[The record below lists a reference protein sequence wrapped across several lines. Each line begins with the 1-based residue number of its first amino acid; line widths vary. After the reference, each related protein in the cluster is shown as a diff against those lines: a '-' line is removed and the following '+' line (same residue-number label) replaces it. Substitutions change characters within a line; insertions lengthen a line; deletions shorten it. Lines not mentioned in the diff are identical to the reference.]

1 MGEIAIGTVYE
12 MAKGAASAE
21 AKMGK
26 PALAQKKKLLTQ
38 FFERQQNKYFMLLCK
53 EQSDYTIFRFLGEK
67 HKEEESKE
75 AAAILVDE
83 CLINRGD
90 VIAIEEAEMPDTF
103 EIWLRIDGEN
113 YLYYLFP
120 YDNAVIEV

>member
-1 MGEIAIGTVYE
+1 MGEVAIGTVYE
-12 MAKGAASAE
+12 MAKSAANAE
-21 AKMGK
+21 IKMGK
-26 PALAQKKKLLTQ
+26 PALAQKKKVLTQ
-38 FFERQQNKYFMLLCK
+38 FFENQQNKYFMLLCK
-53 EQSDYTIFRFLGEK
+53 EQSDYTIFRFLGNR

-83 CLINRGD
+83 CLMNRGD
-90 VIAIEEAEMPDTF
+90 VIAIEEADIPCTF

>member
-1 MGEIAIGTVYE
+1 MGEVAIGTVYE
-12 MAKGAASAE
+12 MAKSAANAE
-21 AKMGK
+21 VKMGK
-26 PALAQKKKLLTQ
+26 PALAQKKKILTQ
-38 FFERQQNKYFMLLCK
+38 FFENQQNKYFMLLCK
-53 EQSDYTIFRFLGEK
+53 EQSDYTIFRFLGNK
-67 HKEEESKE
+67 HRVEESE
-75 AAAILVDE
+75 AAAAILVDE

-90 VIAIEEAEMPDTF
+90 VIAIEEADIPQAF